1 MKDFLIETIKLEGKI
16 RYGSLLKDYYAS
28 RITWNQFLTEAEKL
42 QAIEKALTEE
52 ANVKANFRAELEGQ
66 MYPLDYWINKCRH

>member
-1 MKDFLIETIKLEGKI
+1 MKDFLVETIKLEGKI
-16 RYGSLLKDYYAS
+16 RRGSLLQDYYS
-28 RITWNQFLTEAEKL
+28 SKITWNQFLTEAEKL

-52 ANVKANFRAELEGQ
+52 ANVKATFRAELEAQ